1 MNNKTN
7 KLTEWAVNKI
17 KTEFPDDIALL
28 IAVEGHSVNG
38 DGHGESFDYFVPST
52 ERGNE
57 LSRTFIIDG
66 IGHDLYPRSW
76 ERTERT
82 AGLDDPATTCLS
94 NAIILYSRTEEDKN
108 RFLAIQKK
116 LYENLNNQTF
126 IYKKALETLDNAMSL
141 YRTLMFE
148 EKPYKV
154 RMATGYIWHYLALS
168 VAYLNHTF
176 FKSHTVSE
184 IQQIQTFQDLPD
196 TFIAYYEAV
205 IRAQTTDDLKT
216 VAHQIISTTRAFI
229 ASHKPVNLQTQKQPD
244 FAGLADWYQE
254 LSLTWRRIRYYC
266 EIKNS
271 DLAFTDACFLQN
283 ELSIVKEEFI
293 LQEMDLL
300 GCFDAAD
307 LSKLGKRAAEL
318 EQYIVSEIGKHGVKL
333 QKYDTLEAFLSEN

>member
-1 MNNKTN
+1 MNNTTN
-7 KLTEWAVNKI
+7 KLTEWAVHKI

-28 IAVEGHSVNG
+28 IAVEGHAVNG
-38 DGHGESFDYFVPST
+38 DGHGACFDYFVPAT

-57 LSRTFIIDG
+57 LSRTFMIDG

-82 AGLDDPATTCLS
+82 ASLDDPATTCLS
-94 NAIILYSRTEEDKN
+94 NAIILYSRTEEDRN

-116 LYENLNNQTF
+116 LYENLNNQAF
-126 IYKKALETLDNAMSL
+126 IYKKALETLDIAMSL

-148 EKPYKV
+148 DSLYKV
-154 RMATGYIWHYLALS
+154 RMAAGYIRHYLALS

-176 FKSHTVSE
+176 FKSYADSQ
-184 IQQIQTFQDLPD
+184 IKQIQALHELPD
-196 TFIAYYEAV
+196 KFAACYEAV
-205 IRAQTTDDLKT
+205 IQAQTVDDLKT
-216 VAHQIISTTRAFI
+216 VAHQLISVTRQFI
-229 ASHKPVNLQTQKQPD
+229 ASRKPVNLQTQKQPD

-266 EIKNS
+266 EIKSS

-283 ELSIVKEEFI
+283 ELTIVKEEFN

-307 LSKLGKRAAEL
+307 LSKLRKQADEL